1 MLAALRFNVS
11 PQLNPAFG
19 WPTLLASLSAL
30 LRFGG
35 IENHKEFLMKYCE
48 NKVFCYVCYD
58 PKVLYKSATS
68 VPDCLWIASDECV
81 DSCEVL
87 ALAYRWFAYL

>member
-58 PKVLYKSATS
+58 PKVLDKSAT
-68 VPDCLWIASDECV
+68 VACDWC
-81 DSCEVL
+81 
-87 ALAYRWFAYL
+87 